1 LAKKRKTDAIL
12 RQQTKKTPD
21 HVGRGLFKSVSSLSL
36 RVEVIPRYL
45 ELRPLELRPPE
56 PRLLELR
63 PPEPRL
69 LELPLLELC
78 LPEPPRHPSCQPN
91 HQLHPG

>member
-1 LAKKRKTDAIL
+1 MAKKRKTDAIL

-56 PRLLELR
+56 PRLLEL
-63 PPEPRL
+63 
-69 LELPLLELC
+69 PLLELC